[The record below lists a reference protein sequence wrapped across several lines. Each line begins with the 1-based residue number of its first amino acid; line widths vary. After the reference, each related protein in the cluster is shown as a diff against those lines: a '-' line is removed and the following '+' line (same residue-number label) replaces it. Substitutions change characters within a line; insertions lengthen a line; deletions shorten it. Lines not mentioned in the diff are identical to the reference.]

1 LQYEKRLLE
10 PFGLSGYG
18 CCEDLTRKLDDV
30 FTIPSIRRIS
40 ISPFADVDKC
50 AEKLQGDY
58 IFSWKPRPAHLV
70 GQFDEGAIRKYI
82 RHTIEM
88 AQKHGC
94 VLEMILKDTHT
105 CEHHP
110 ERFDRW
116 TQIARE
122 EVSRIST

>member
-1 LQYEKRLLE
+1 M
-10 PFGLSGYG
+10 
-18 CCEDLTRKLDDV
+18 
-30 FTIPSIRRIS
+30 RRIS

-50 AEKLQGDY
+50 AAKLKGGY
-58 IFSWKPRPAHLV
+58 IFSWKPQPAHLV
-70 GQFDEGAIRKYI
+70 GRFDGEAIRNYI
-82 RHTIEM
+82 RHTIET

-122 EVSRIST
+122 EVDRVSR